1 MRSFATIVV
10 AAMAIIPLAIAG
22 PSKSS
27 KPSKMDAIYYK
38 PEDVMNVDVVIIG
51 GGGMGAC
58 RRMGPGI
65 KVNSFNGPLRWHL
78 PGN

>member
-1 MRSFATIVV
+1 
-10 AAMAIIPLAIAG
+10 
-22 PSKSS
+22 
-27 KPSKMDAIYYK
+27 MDAIYYK

-65 KVNSFNGPLRWHL
+65 KVNSFNGPLRCHL